1 MSNINIK
8 KIIVSACPRFA
19 YPMSIEKFINILQTI
34 KIRQVQKYKNTE

>member
-19 YPMSIEKFINILQTI
+19 YPKGSEKFINILQTI
-34 KIRQVQKYKNTE
+34 KIRQVRKYKNTK